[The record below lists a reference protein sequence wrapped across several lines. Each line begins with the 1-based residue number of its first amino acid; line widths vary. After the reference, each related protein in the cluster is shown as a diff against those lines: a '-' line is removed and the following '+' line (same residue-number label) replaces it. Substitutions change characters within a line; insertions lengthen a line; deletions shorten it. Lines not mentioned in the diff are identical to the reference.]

1 MTASGRPAQSASAE
15 SLAAACRDA
24 DFVRLQATA
33 DGDALA
39 ALGQLAGALH
49 ATDTPF
55 HANVKAIPDI
65 AVTDGDLTVCLGAD
79 TDADITLTDEPLSAV
94 AYAAADDIGV
104 NANADAVLALA
115 GAVAA
120 GYAPGENTPLYEP
133 ATARLDRR
141 PGIAVPVG
149 GDTETLVD
157 GLAHSTLVH
166 ADFSAARD
174 TAATLIGAL
183 DTETLDS
190 ESHRRIASAVALRT
204 IEDTPAH
211 AAERVER
218 LLRPYVGG
226 PFTTV
231 GGYADVL
238 DACAR
243 RRPGLGVALAIDA
256 ARTDDDPTHAE
267 EALDSW
273 RDHATAAHTGLRTG
287 EVARHSGL
295 FVVRVEHDTESVSL
309 LGTVARLAQA
319 FRSPE
324 SLALAVD
331 GERAALAG
339 EHAGEHAQRVGEQ
352 TEAIATGRTT
362 TGYIEGIDAETAET
376 EVRRAV

>member
-1 MTASGRPAQSASAE
+1 MTASGRPAQSAPAE

-39 ALGQLAGALH
+39 ALGQLAAALR

-55 HANVKAIPDI
+55 HASVRTVPDI
-65 AVTDGDLTVCLGAD
+65 TVTEGDLTVCLGAD
-79 TDADITLTDEPLSAV
+79 ADADITLTDEPLSAT
-94 AYAAADDIGV
+94 AYTAAGDIGTD
-104 NANADAVLALA
+104 ADAILALA

-120 GYAPGENTPLYEP
+120 GYTPGENTPLYEP
-133 ATARLDRR
+133 ATAKLDRR
-141 PGIAVPVG
+141 PGLAVPVD

-157 GLAHSTLVH
+157 GLVHSTLVH

-174 TAATLIGAL
+174 TAAAL
-183 DTETLDS
+183 VGSLDAETLDS
-190 ESHRRIASAVALRT
+190 ETHRRIASAVALRA
-204 IEDTPAH
+204 IEDAPAH

-218 LLRPYVGG
+218 VLRPHVGG
-226 PFTTV
+226 PFATV

-256 ARTDDDPTHAE
+256 ARTDEEPSHAD
-267 EALDSW
+267 EALATW
-273 RDHATAAHTGLRTG
+273 RDHATAAHTGLRAG
-287 EVARHSGL
+287 ETARHSGL
-295 FVVRVEHDTESVSL
+295 FVVRVEGTAP

-319 FRSPE
+319 FQSPE

-331 GERAALAG
+331 GERAALSG
-339 EHAGEHAQRVGEQ
+339 EHAGEHARRVGEQ
-352 TEAIATGRTT
+352 VEATATGRTT
-362 TGYIEGIDAETAET
+362 TGYIEGIDAATAET